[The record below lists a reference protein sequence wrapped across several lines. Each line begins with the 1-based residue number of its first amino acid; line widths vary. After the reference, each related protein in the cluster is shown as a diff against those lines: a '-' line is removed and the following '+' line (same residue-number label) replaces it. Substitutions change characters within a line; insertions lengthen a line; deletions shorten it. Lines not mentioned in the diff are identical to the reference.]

1 MYLRMKSK
9 VLRFCEQCMIITMH
23 CFVASLGLIVL
34 TAIGFAIYQAIGVYM
49 Y

>member
-1 MYLRMKSK
+1 MKSK
-9 VLRFCEQCMIITMH
+9 VIKFCGQCIIITMH

-34 TAIGFAIYQAIGVYM
+34 GAIGFAIYQAIGVYM